1 MKDYKLSEIKK
12 ICEKYST
19 DYDRFCEKCP
29 LGNGVCGEIEN
40 APATW
45 EIDEKEKENAELQK
59 QVDKLKEQF
68 LLTCENCHLKKDIE
82 LLKYQKEQAVKEFAE
97 KVKMAFYYEFDEII
111 PSIMSDKIDELLKEY
126 EK

>member
-29 LGNGVCGEIEN
+29 LHNHVCRELEG

-45 EIDEKEKENAELQK
+45 EIDER
-59 QVDKLKEQF
+59 DG
-68 LLTCENCHLKKDIE
+68 
-82 LLKYQKEQAVKEFAE
+82 
-97 KVKMAFYYEFDEII
+97 DE
-111 PSIMSDKIDELLKEY
+111 E
-126 EK
+126 